1 MQTNKW
7 NTKNKLLEVLLIL
20 VCISLF
26 YWLLVRFGF
35 VFSIAKL
42 PEVLCLEKCPSDPKF
57 HTLLS
62 SDRFLNEKKTI
73 EQIIN
78 SKIDKNKISLALEK
92 SKHRL
97 TLYYDRQAV
106 KSYRVVFGD
115 NPIGD
120 KLAEGDRKTP
130 EGIVSVRDL
139 YPHPQ
144 WSKFIWLDYP
154 NPQSW
159 RKHFQAKAEGKIA
172 WYLPIGGAVGI
183 HGVPPNSDNWISDRV
198 NWTWGCP
205 SLKNND
211 IDEIYRFVQK
221 GTLVEIFP

>member
-1 MQTNKW
+1 MQTKKW
-7 NTKNKLLEVLLIL
+7 NKKKLPEILLIL
-20 VCISLF
+20 VCISIF

-35 VFSIAKL
+35 VFSIPKL
-42 PEVLCLEKCPSDPKF
+42 PEVLCLGKCPSDAKF
-57 HTLLS
+57 HNLLS
-62 SDRFLNEKKTI
+62 SNRFLNKEKTV

-78 SKIDKNKISLALEK
+78 SKIDKNKISIAIEK
-92 SKHRL
+92 SKHKL

-106 KSYRVVFGD
+106 KSYPVVFGY

-130 EGIVSVRDL
+130 EGIVLVRDF

-154 NPQSW
+154 NSQSW

-172 WYLPIGGAVGI
+172 WYLPIGGAVSI
-183 HGVPPNSDNWISDRV
+183 HGVPQNSDNWKARSRQLDLGLSFFKKQR
-198 NWTWGCP
+198 
-205 SLKNND
+205 
-211 IDEIYRFVQK
+211 YR
-221 GTLVEIFP
+221 